1 MATTSISKSSTSK
14 EEQATLLD
22 NASCTRPTELSLNR
36 FEDEINKSSS
46 DMLVYRETT
55 FKDGLSN
62 SKLSVPESVTSN
74 IKEVPVASSLSLNSS
89 HSKKKQPSF
98 GAIPQ
103 YATTVTNVTF
113 AYGRGKKAVNAL
125 NDITIKVPVGS
136 M

>member
-1 MATTSISKSSTSK
+1 MPKTHTCLSFRSKTPDKVMSISGGTM
-14 EEQATLLD
+14 A
-22 NASCTRPTELSLNR
+22 A
-36 FEDEINKSSS
+36 SSS
-46 DMLVYRETT
+46 S
-55 FKDGLSN
+55 G
-62 SKLSVPESVTSN
+62 
-74 IKEVPVASSLSLNSS
+74 A
-89 HSKKKQPSF
+89 

>member
-1 MATTSISKSSTSK
+1 MSISGGTM
-14 EEQATLLD
+14 A
-22 NASCTRPTELSLNR
+22 A
-36 FEDEINKSSS
+36 SSS
-46 DMLVYRETT
+46 
-55 FKDGLSN
+55 S
-62 SKLSVPESVTSN
+62 
-74 IKEVPVASSLSLNSS
+74 AA
-89 HSKKKQPSF
+89 